1 MSGPEVTF
9 GPFRFS
15 LARRLLL
22 HGETPVRI
30 GSRAAAILGALLEA
44 PGELVSRSVLYDRA
58 WPGRIVTEAN
68 LKVQISGLRKALR
81 EYGDLIRA
89 EASFGYRFVGEAS
102 VYRAPKRR
110 CRAPGATSRPIG
122 RGAVIG
128 NIRELLQNKRL
139 VTVLGPGG
147 IGKTTVALAVASE
160 LETAYADGVCLVELD
175 RITDGSQVYAAV
187 TGALDLPVHVAA
199 SLDQVLLALHGRHLL
214 LVLDSCEHVTENVA
228 LLVEAVLS
236 DTSDVHILVTT
247 RETMRIEG
255 ELVWRLD
262 PLETP
267 PSSVL
272 VTAENLQ
279 DYSSAQLF
287 TRTVRQ
293 RLPGFEVDDTV
304 AAAIAEICRHLDG
317 MPLAIELA
325 ASMVDVLGV
334 DEVRRGL
341 DERFSLLWVDRRT
354 AIPRH
359 RSLAATIDWSYNL
372 LPERERVVL
381 GRLSI
386 FAGPFT
392 LDAAIA
398 VASDDD
404 LDMASVRET
413 VAALAG
419 KSFLSLDH
427 RATLLEYRL
436 LETTRAYASRASG
449 AAGDRQGVHER
460 HALYFLDV
468 LERRDWDACDS
479 VADSAQLRGYID
491 EVRVALDWA
500 FSVNPGLGIALV
512 LAAERLWLEFT
523 SLARGVPHLELA
535 LRFADSSPDVGPV
548 VRSRVLVALAAAQVY
563 VPGLEG
569 ASLYEHAWRAAQIAR
584 NDLLEMRALY
594 GIIQNML
601 LTRRP
606 ASPYIDAFAAVCRR
620 SNDAV
625 MSRLLLRWSAFQAFE
640 ASDMKLA
647 HQKFEAFLD
656 DRTVIPRRVSLYF
669 GGIDSIISCKV
680 GLGLAKFYLGYS
692 DQARSLL
699 ASTVSQAE
707 SQGHV
712 TTLYFVLAQGAI
724 WAHLASGDF
733 QRVRLYLRKLEA
745 VSSLYRPWRV
755 LVDVFQALLIR
766 EEARDLEAAER
777 SLTRSLQD
785 GFILKTG
792 TLHPIL
798 WVELAETRRL
808 LGDLDGAEAAAKQAM
823 TQCLGDR
830 DGRFIGRYNPVLA
843 RILMARNRPG
853 DLDAARNLF
862 VGTIELMR
870 SQGIYFHEC
879 DASVGLAELE
889 LVAGRPAVAHAV
901 LGELLGRLGDREHVP
916 GLARAREILDETRGE
931 AIARRQIAR
940 LS

>member
-68 LKVQISGLRKALR
+68 LKVQISGLRKALL

-89 EASFGYRFVGEAS
+89 EASFGYRFVGEVG
-102 VYRAPKRR
+102 VYHAPKRR
-110 CRAPGATSRPIG
+110 SRAPGATNAPIG
-122 RGAVIG
+122 RAAVISSIKG
-128 NIRELLQNKRL
+128 LLENNRL

-160 LETAYADGVCLVELD
+160 LEGSYSDGVCLVELD
-175 RITDGSQVYAAV
+175 RITDGSQICAAV

-199 SLDQVLLALHGRHLL
+199 SLDQVLLALHGRRLL
-214 LVLDSCEHVTENVA
+214 LLLDSCEHVTESVA
-228 LLVEAVLS
+228 LLVESVLS

-267 PSSVL
+267 PPSVP
-272 VTAENLQ
+272 VTAGNIR
-279 DYSSAQLF
+279 DYSSARLF
-287 TRTVRQ
+287 TRTVCQ
-293 RLPGFEVDDTV
+293 RLPSFEIDDT
-304 AAAIAEICRHLDG
+304 AAVAIADVCRHLDG

-325 ASMVDVLGV
+325 ASMVDVLGI

-372 LPERERVVL
+372 LPERERVLL
-381 GRLSI
+381 GRLAI

-404 LDMASVRET
+404 LDMADVREA
-413 VAALAG
+413 VVALAS
-419 KSFLSLDH
+419 KSFLSVDH
-427 RATLLEYRL
+427 HATLLEYRL
-436 LETTRAYASRASG
+436 LETTRAYASRALD
-449 AAGDRQGVHER
+449 AAGDRELVQER
-460 HALYFLDV
+460 HARYFLDV
-468 LERRDWDACDS
+468 LERMDWDAHGS
-479 VADSAQLRGYID
+479 TAESARRRGYID
-491 EVRVALDWA
+491 EVRIALDWA
-500 FSVNPGLGIALV
+500 FSTNPALGIALV

-523 SLARGVPHLELA
+523 SLAHGVPHLALA
-535 LRFADSSPDVGPV
+535 LRFADSSPDVGPA

-584 NDLLEMRALY
+584 DDFLEMRALY
-594 GIIQNML
+594 GIIQNLL

-606 ASPYIDAFAAVCRR
+606 ASPYIDAFSAVCKR
-620 SNDAV
+620 SNDSV

-656 DRTVIPRRVSLYF
+656 DRSVIPRRISLYF

-680 GLGLAKFYLGYS
+680 GLGLAKLYLGYS

-699 ASTVSQAE
+699 ASTLSQAE
-707 SQGHV
+707 SLGHV
-712 TTLYFVLAQGAI
+712 TTLYFVLGQGAT
-724 WAHLASGDF
+724 WANLASGEF
-733 QRVRLYLRKLEA
+733 ECVRLYLRKLEA
-745 VSSLYRPWRV
+745 VANLYRPWRV
-755 LVDVFQALLIR
+755 VVDVFQALLIR
-766 EEARDLEAAER
+766 EESHDLEAAER
-777 SLTRSLQD
+777 SLTRSLRD
-785 GFILKTG
+785 RFILKTG

-798 WVELAETRRL
+798 WVELADTRRL

-843 RILMARNRPG
+843 RILMARRRPG
-853 DLDAARNLF
+853 DLEAARALF
-862 VGTIELMR
+862 RNAIELMR

-889 LVAGRPAVAHAV
+889 LIAGRPAVAHAV
-901 LGELLGRLGDREHVP
+901 VKELLGRLGDREHIP
-916 GLARAREILDETRGE
+916 GLARAREILDETRTGS
-931 AIARRQIAR
+931 ITRQVAR